1 MSGDIVMNDE
11 LLSRVEND
19 LDRMKERL
27 YEPLDAIRSADPSA
41 VGEPGL
47 VDVVSHFRDRWDRSI
62 DEMCEATGNA
72 REQLQ
77 KIRDGFAQIDADLA
91 AALREE

>member
-11 LLSRVEND
+11 FLSEVEND
-19 LDRMKERL
+19 LGHMHDRL
-27 YEPLDAIRSADPSA
+27 YEPLDAIRDADPSA
-41 VGEPGL
+41 VGEPEL
-47 VDVVSHFRDRWDRSI
+47 VERVSHFRDRWDHSI

-72 REQLQ
+72 QEQLR

-91 AALREE
+91 AALRDD